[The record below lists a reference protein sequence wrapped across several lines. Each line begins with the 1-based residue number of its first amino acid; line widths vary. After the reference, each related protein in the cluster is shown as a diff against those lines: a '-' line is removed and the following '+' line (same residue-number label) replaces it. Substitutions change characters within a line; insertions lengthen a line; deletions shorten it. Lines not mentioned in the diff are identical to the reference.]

1 MKTNQEGIDL
11 IKQYEGF
18 SADEYICPAGKP
30 TIGYGHFIKSGE
42 SISSPISEMDAEEL
56 LISDL
61 SVAEKAVSRLITV
74 YLNQNQ
80 FSALVSFTYNLG
92 AGALE
97 ESTLRRKLNDGQIN
111 QVPDEFLKWVFAG
124 GKKLDGLVARRTAE
138 SELFQK
144 V

>member
-11 IKQYEGF
+11 IKNFEGF

-30 TIGYGHFIKSGE
+30 TIGYGHYIKSGE
-42 SISSPISEMDAEEL
+42 SISSPITEMNAEEL

-61 SVAEKAVSRLITV
+61 SVAEKAVSKLITA
-74 YLNQNQ
+74 YLNENQ
-80 FSALVSFTYNLG
+80 FSALVSFTFNLG

-97 ESTLRRKLNDGQIN
+97 ESTLRKKLNDGHAEE
-111 QVPDEFLKWVFAG
+111 VPGELLKWVFAG
-124 GKKLDGLVARRTAE
+124 GQKQPGLERRREAE
-138 SELFQK
+138 AELFQK